1 MPDSTPPP
9 PPLLPPHAI
18 GDLQGCNDALT
29 RLLAKLPEA
38 ASTPLWFVGD
48 LVNRGPNSLATL
60 RQLIGLQQRATA
72 VLGNHDVHLL
82 SVVAGVR
89 TPKAG
94 DTLDEILQAPDRDDL
109 IDWLRHRPLAHFQD
123 TFLMVHAGV
132 LPQWDAATVLEL
144 AAEIE
149 QQLRGPKWKIFLAEL
164 FAARPGPWTPNLKGI
179 ERRRVTLSAL
189 TRIRFCSA
197 AGLMEFKN
205 NGSLADIPPGYYPW
219 FDVPGRKTTEVTMV
233 YGHWAAAGL
242 VLRDNL
248 CGIDTGCVWGNRL
261 TALPL
266 HADPAQRIP
275 LQVECP
281 KTSVLP
287 IPIPVTATVL
297 APAPASKPAQ

>member
-1 MPDSTPPP
+1 MPDSTLLPPP
-9 PPLLPPHAI
+9 ALTPHAI

-29 RLLAKLPEA
+29 RLLAKLPEP

-60 RQLIGLQQRATA
+60 RQLIGFQQRATA
-72 VLGNHDVHLL
+72 ILGNHDLHLL
-82 SVVAGVR
+82 AVVAGVR

-94 DTLDEILQAPDRDDL
+94 DTLDDILKAPDRDDL
-109 IDWLRHRPLAHFQD
+109 IDWLRQRPLAHRQD
-123 TFLMVHAGV
+123 NFLMVHAGV
-132 LPQWDAATVLEL
+132 LPQWDAAMVLEL
-144 AAEIE
+144 AGEVE
-149 QQLRGPKWKIFLAEL
+149 QQLRGPKWKSFLAEL
-164 FAARPGPWTPNLKGI
+164 FAARPAPWTPNLKGI
-179 ERRRVTLSAL
+179 ERRRVTVSAL

-197 AGLMEFKN
+197 AGLMEFKST
-205 NGSLADIPPGYYPW
+205 GTLAEIPPGCYAW
-219 FDVPGRKTTEVTMV
+219 FDVPGRKTADITMV

-281 KTSVLP
+281 KTSVLS
-287 IPIPVTATVL
+287 IPVPVSATVL
-297 APAPASKPAQ
+297 APAPASKAAQ